1 MHLPIPS
8 LQLNQS
14 NLQDYLDCPRRFQLS
29 VLKDTS
35 WPAAYSEP
43 IGNFELST
51 QRGNRFHLLC
61 HQFFSGVDH
70 KLLDNSIT
78 DPELKSM
85 WDSFFP
91 FAQTLESYR
100 LFSESLLSIPFFGHR
115 LIAKFDLIV
124 EISSEQYII
133 FDWKTASKKPARSL
147 LNNRLQTHLY
157 PYIFSQ
163 AGHDLFP
170 NIQIQPPLI
179 NMNYWYPLASDHEE
193 VFNYSDKKHQKIEK
207 ELQDIINAIK
217 ILIQNDTDFQLTD
230 HLPHCQY
237 CIFRSLCDR
246 GLSAGT
252 YENSPYLN
260 QEDLTNARFDFD
272 QVSEIEF

>member
-1 MHLPIPS
+1 MQLQAPS

-14 NLQDYLDCPRRFQLS
+14 NLQDFLDCPRRFQLS
-29 VLKDTS
+29 VLEDTS

-70 KLLDNSIT
+70 KLLENSIS
-78 DPELKSM
+78 DPDLKSM

-91 FAQTLESYR
+91 FARKLENYR

-133 FDWKTASKKPARSL
+133 FDWKTASKKPARNL
-147 LNNRLQTHLY
+147 LEKRFQTHLY
-157 PYIFSQ
+157 PYIFNQ

-170 NIQIQPPLI
+170 NIKIQPTLI
-179 NMNYWYPLASDHEE
+179 NMHYWYPLASYHEE
-193 VFNYSDKKHQKIEK
+193 VFNYSDRKHQIFEN
-207 ELQDIINAIK
+207 ELQDIITTIND
-217 ILIQNDTDFQLTD
+217 LIQNNGDFQLTD
-230 HLPHCQY
+230 HLHHCQY
-237 CIFRSLCDR
+237 CVFRSLCDR
-246 GLSAGT
+246 GITAGT

-260 QEDLTNARFDFD
+260 QEDLTNVRFDID
-272 QVSEIEF
+272 QVGEIEF